1 MSLKKWALLG
11 LLIILSTSCATIMH
25 GTSQN
30 IKIESTPPGIL
41 VTIDDGTTVT
51 TPAEVR
57 LKRNRDYVVEF
68 NNPGEEKYRVTIK
81 SSLSGWFFGNFIFLG
96 GWWIGMIVDAA
107 DGAMWKLEPDIIN
120 ASFESTTTPALQTS
134 KKYIPPELTLPKY
147 SGEPISVAVLNLQK
161 GVGLSD
167 ELAGFI
173 VDHIK
178 TTLVHSGIFIVAEK
192 TNVQKLL
199 VANISKLGEK
209 FFINLQI
216 TDTKSDIIES
226 TAEESCY
233 CELDEL
239 PLAAETATKRLI
251 INFLQKISPKQ
262 KAP

>member
-1 MSLKKWALLG
+1 MNFKKGNLYLFMCC
-11 LLIILSTSCATIMH
+11 LIILSTSCATIMH
-25 GTSQN
+25 GTTQT
-30 IKIESTPPGIL
+30 IKVTSEPPDIL
-41 VTIDDGTTVT
+41 VTIDDGTTLKTPGEVT
-51 TPAEVR
+51 
-57 LKRNRDYVVEF
+57 LKRNRDYQVEF
-68 NNPGEEKYRVTIK
+68 NNPGDEKYRVTIK

-107 DGAMWKLEPDIIN
+107 DGAMWTLEPETIN
-120 ASFESTTTPALQTS
+120 ASFQSSISQKSETG
-134 KKYIPPELTLPKY
+134 KKYIPPEMAFPKY
-147 SGEPISVAVLNLQK
+147 TGEPVSVAVLNLQK

-178 TTLVHSGIFIVAEK
+178 NTLVHSGIFTVAEK

-199 VANISKLGEK
+199 LANISKLGEK

-216 TDTKSDIIES
+216 TDTKSDVIES

-251 INFLQKISPKQ
+251 INFLKKNKP
-262 KAP
+262 